1 MPVDQPETAALPPA
15 VRDLLSDTE
24 ISLIEEFAARRV
36 SPGHRKQHDYA
47 FAAFQRWCELH
58 CADALPASP
67 HDILR
72 YLHLHRDRWGW
83 GQMWGVVAAISFM
96 HIEAGLLDAT
106 REGRIREYL
115 SAVRRSKG
123 RYVEKKQVDAIRTED
138 VAAMA
143 RTLGAASPD
152 VVRVRFVIAVLYATG
167 TDRLADVLDSRRLR
181 IQLDDDAAR
190 VSVGTRR
197 GILDDLTP
205 GALAA
210 VREFTTSG
218 EHLTKTDPAGLG
230 SKIGD
235 AWARAGIPGSW
246 SKDLSRL
253 APADLQWL
261 LANAEPG
268 YQETARAVAY
278 LLVGHALGR
287 RHAEMADL
295 LLCHLTERPGGW
307 QVLIA
312 RSKTDPHGRGETLP
326 LDHDDD
332 SGLDCDVICGACAL
346 EALLE
351 VHLRCHGRSIADSAR
366 IVPADLTSGARWSTA
381 QAAGF
386 LQRWWADTGL
396 DPEARIGTR
405 GIRAGTAT
413 SLSEREVPLIDIS
426 QITLHRNLTVLLRYI
441 RRYDPV
447 RWHYHLPV

>member
-1 MPVDQPETAALPPA
+1 MPVDRPGAAALPLD
-15 VRDLLSDTE
+15 VRNLLSDTE
-24 ISLIEEFAARRV
+24 LGLVEEFAARRV
-36 SPGHRKQHDYA
+36 SARHRRQHGYA
-47 FAAFQRWCELH
+47 FAAFERWCAMHRVE
-58 CADALPASP
+58 ALPASP
-67 HDILR
+67 REILR

-83 GQMWGVVAAISFM
+83 GQMWAVVAAIGFM
-96 HIEAGLLDAT
+96 HLEAGHPDVT

-123 RYVEKKQVDAIRTED
+123 RYVEKKQMDAIRTED

-152 VVRVRFVIAVLYATG
+152 VSRVRFVIAVLYATG

-181 IQLDDDAAR
+181 MQLLGDSAR
-190 VSVGTRR
+190 VSIGTRR
-197 GILDDLTP
+197 GIVDDLTP

-210 VREFTTSG
+210 VREFNTSG
-218 EHLTKTDPAGLG
+218 EHLVKTDQAGLE
-230 SKIGD
+230 SQIGD
-235 AWARAGIPGSW
+235 AWARAGLPGSW
-246 SKDLSRL
+246 SKNLSRL

-268 YQETARAVAY
+268 YQETVRAVAY

-287 RHAEMADL
+287 RHAEMEDL

-312 RSKTDPHGRGETLP
+312 RSKTDPNGRGETLP

-332 SGLDCDVICGACAL
+332 NGLDCDVVCGACAL

-351 VHLRCHGRSIADSAR
+351 VHLRCHGRSLMAR
-366 IVPADLTSGARWSTA
+366 ERVFPVDLASGAPWSTA
-381 QAAGF
+381 QAARF
-386 LQRWWADTGL
+386 LRTWWVETGL